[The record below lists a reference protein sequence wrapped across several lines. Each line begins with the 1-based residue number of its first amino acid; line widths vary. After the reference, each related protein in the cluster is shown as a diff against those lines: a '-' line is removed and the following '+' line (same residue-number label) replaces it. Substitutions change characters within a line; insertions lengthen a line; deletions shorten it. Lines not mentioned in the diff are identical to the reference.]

1 MERKRYKF
9 CGKLNKFFQ
18 YFFQTTNS
26 LTCKIVSEVLVVVRD
41 FENVYLQKSISKL
54 KSGVVNI
61 FFLQY
66 MNLAHVLNTIILRI
80 FFYSLFIESLKQFTL
95 IAILK
100 RKKMPTINI
109 IMKVLK
115 IYTIKKFNIKV
126 KIKIQKFTKWRI
138 IFFFL

>member
-18 YFFQTTNS
+18 YFFQPTNS
-26 LTCKIVSEVLVVVRD
+26 LTCKIVSEVPGVVRD

-80 FFYSLFIESLKQFTL
+80 FFLFFIYWKPKTIYSYSNFK
-95 IAILK
+95 K
-100 RKKMPTINI
+100 KKMPTINI
-109 IMKVLK
+109 IIKVLK
-115 IYTIKKFNIKV
+115 IYKKFNIKV
-126 KIKIQKFTKWRI
+126 KIKIQKFTKWRMK
-138 IFFFL
+138 FFL